1 MEEKEKQIWQRVF
14 QQSPEPVNTDIKALA
29 AEAMEAAGVYR
40 NLAQVTAGREKEQ
53 LKVLLEEE
61 QKNLSCLK
69 GLYRM
74 QTGRQL
80 KHRRFPA
87 QERPDCSTLMKRYH
101 CARRA
106 LTEYIS
112 RSAEPEWGC
121 VYMAMAKR
129 QEKQC
134 DRLAQLLGH
143 MK

>member
-1 MEEKEKQIWQRVF
+1 MEQKEKQVWQRVF
-14 QQSPEPVNTDIKALA
+14 EQHPEPLNTDIQTLA

-40 NLAQVTAGREKEQ
+40 NLARVTTGREKEL

-74 QTGRQL
+74 QAGRQL
-80 KHRRFPA
+80 KQHRSPA
-87 QERPDCSTLMKRYH
+87 QPRPEVSTLMKRYH

-106 LTEYIS
+106 LTEYTA

-121 VYMAMAKR
+121 VYLAMAKR
-129 QEKQC
+129 QEQQC
-134 DRLAQLLGH
+134 DRLTQLLGQ
-143 MK
+143 MR